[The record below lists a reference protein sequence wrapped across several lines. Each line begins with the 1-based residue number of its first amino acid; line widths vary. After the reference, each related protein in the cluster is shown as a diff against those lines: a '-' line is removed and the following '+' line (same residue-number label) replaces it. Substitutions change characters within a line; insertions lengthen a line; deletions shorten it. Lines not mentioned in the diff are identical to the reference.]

1 MAFEVDNSE
10 WSSLQI
16 TIYMYYLEGVDD
28 KKVRV
33 LF

>member
-1 MAFEVDNSE
+1 MEFEVDNSE
-10 WSSLQI
+10 WLILQI
-16 TIYMYYLEGVDD
+16 NISMYYLEGVDD